1 MIKKLSP
8 RFAKMLEDLYTL
20 EDVCR
25 YMYNISS
32 PFQVEQRFT
41 MAIRGPTKHSA
52 SSAGL
57 SAPQRDTKRP
67 FIVLK
72 KSIMLSA
79 SRNITIT
86 QMPLW
91 RRVMLPHM

>member
-8 RFAKMLEDLYTL
+8 RFAKMLEDLHTL
-20 EDVCR
+20 GDVYR
-25 YMYNISS
+25 YMFNNSS
-32 PFQVEQRFT
+32 PFQVEQRFA
-41 MAIRGPTKHSA
+41 MDIRGPTKRGS

-67 FIVLK
+67 LVVLRK
-72 KSIMLSA
+72 RIMLSA

-86 QMPLW
+86 QMSL
-91 RRVMLPHM
+91 

>member
-8 RFAKMLEDLYTL
+8 RFAKMLEDLHTL
-20 EDVCR
+20 GDVYR
-25 YMYNISS
+25 MYNSSS

-41 MAIRGPTKHSA
+41 MDIRGPIKHSA

-72 KSIMLSA
+72 KRKMLSA
-79 SRNITIT
+79 SRDLTIP
-86 QMPLW
+86 QMPL
-91 RRVMLPHM
+91 